1 MDKDYV
7 QSVISRIIERK
18 KEANAA
24 PFVAL
29 DREVYHEIIKDSK
42 KHLNQ
47 LCRDNVIS
55 VQKSLNDKIIKLND

>member
-7 QSVISRIIERK
+7 QSVINRIIERK
-18 KEANAA
+18 KESNVS

-29 DREVYHEIIKDSK
+29 DREVYNEIIKDSK

-55 VQKSLNDKIIKLND
+55 VQKSLNDKIIKLP